1 MARKFDN
8 QDLELPTGEKI
19 RVGTY
24 QGSEG
29 ELSIKLR
36 LPEEWCVTQVFR
48 PSPEAV
54 DKSGKTVIVL
64 DRHA

>member
-1 MARKFDN
+1 MAREFDN

-19 RVGTY
+19 RIGTY

-48 PSPEAV
+48 PAPPAT
-54 DKSGKTVIVL
+54 DKPGKTVIVL